1 VQDFTSYCHLQY
13 PLRSFERPFAE
24 GDIEEVRFKPISN
37 KLEVEL
43 RAMRDTNEDDQ
54 VQPPSGT
61 SGPCILA
68 STEAP
73 INDYYYVAEI
83 RSGAFYLS
91 PLKNVYQMRPS
102 MSILDKT
109 DERKFE
115 QEKMSESDPAAQQ
128 VNFPFFSKHFSA
140 AVPYSNKTGD
150 VLNVKF
156 SYQAGH
162 DDLDSE
168 VGYVPATT
176 GGGTGNQKLLPLQVQ
191 VKRRETDRQTE
202 VRLHSHAHLK
212 HVEESELW
220 TVLEPRFTLSATC
233 SDDPRGT
240 FD

>member
-1 VQDFTSYCHLQY
+1 
-13 PLRSFERPFAE
+13 
-24 GDIEEVRFKPISN
+24 
-37 KLEVEL
+37 
-43 RAMRDTNEDDQ
+43 MRDTNEDDQ

-83 RSGAFYLS
+83 RSGALYLS

-115 QEKMSESDPAAQQ
+115 QEKMSESDPAAQ
-128 VNFPFFSKHFSA
+128 
-140 AVPYSNKTGD
+140 
-150 VLNVKF
+150 
-156 SYQAGH
+156 QAGH

>member
-1 VQDFTSYCHLQY
+1 MDGSENRCPKVLNRRNTISVVQDKKLCVLQY

-83 RSGAFYLS
+83 RSGALYLS

-128 VNFPFFSKHFSA
+128 
-140 AVPYSNKTGD
+140 
-150 VLNVKF
+150 
-156 SYQAGH
+156 AGH

-168 VGYVPATT
+168 
-176 GGGTGNQKLLPLQVQ
+176 VQ